1 MTTDR
6 EDGIDWDRLARYV
19 AGESSATEASD
30 VERWASADPRN
41 AEELE
46 RARAAWA
53 AAAGRPGPAGE
64 VDTAWA
70 RMSQRMDEAARPV
83 AITSRSPRMAHAL
96 RVAAAIVVLVGGGLM
111 WRARRAEMPVVPDAQ
126 RYATTAGERREIVLP
141 DSTRILLGVAS
152 EIAVAAGYG
161 QPVRDVALR
170 GEAKFTVTHD
180 AARPFRVTIGGR
192 VIEDLGTE
200 FSLRAHADADT
211 LVVDVTEGVVSI
223 RHAGEADSL
232 IARAGQ
238 VAMIP
243 AVGAGAIVSRR
254 VETLREALK
263 GRIVFDNATLAQVA
277 AELPRWFDVEIRM
290 DPSLASRHVTA
301 PFEGDTVIGDVVEA
315 IAKLLGVRVETAG
328 RVVTFRA
335 PK

>member
-6 EDGIDWDRLARYV
+6 DDGIDWDQLARYV
-19 AGESSATEASD
+19 AGESSATEAGD
-30 VERWASADPRN
+30 VERWASVDPRN

-53 AAAGRPGPAGE
+53 VAGGRPAPVAD
-64 VDTAWA
+64 VDAAWA
-70 RMSQRMDEAARPV
+70 RMSQRLDEAARPV
-83 AITSRSPRMAHAL
+83 AITSRSRRMAHAL
-96 RVAAAIVVLVGGGLM
+96 RVAAALVVLVGGGII
-111 WRARRAEMPVVPDAQ
+111 WRARRADMPVVPDAQ

-152 EIAVAAGYG
+152 EIAVSAGYG

-170 GEAKFTVTHD
+170 GEARFTVKHD

-223 RHAGEADSL
+223 RHAGEVDSL

-238 VAMIP
+238 VALIP
-243 AVGAGAIVSRR
+243 AAGAGTIVKHGAGM
-254 VETLREALK
+254 LREALN

-290 DPSLASRHVTA
+290 DPSLASRHVSA
-301 PFEGDTVIGDVVEA
+301 PFAGDTALGDVVEA

-335 PK
+335 SK